1 MMNTRSG
8 TVLVIQFNIKLY
20 ARNDV
25 FKLVRKKHGQNILKA
40 AKNYEKLQSQL
51 LKVQADIK
59 FIKTCKE
66 ERLIPIFANVKLAV
80 KNGKHKLKS
89 KLTHG
94 NGLAGKT

>member
-1 MMNTRSG
+1 MMNSITRSS
-8 TVLVIQFNIKLY
+8 TVLVIQFIIKLY

-59 FIKTCKE
+59 YIKKY
-66 ERLIPIFANVKLAV
+66 K
-80 KNGKHKLKS
+80 
-89 KLTHG
+89 
-94 NGLAGKT
+94 